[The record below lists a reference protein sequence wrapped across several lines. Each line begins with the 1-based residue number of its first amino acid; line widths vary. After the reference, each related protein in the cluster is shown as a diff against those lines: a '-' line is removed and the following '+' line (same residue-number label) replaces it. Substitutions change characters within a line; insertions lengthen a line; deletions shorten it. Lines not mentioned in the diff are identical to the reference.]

1 MLAKDCFNDNYIVFI
16 FLSLDR
22 ALEKKINT
30 PLCKW

>member
-22 ALEKKINT
+22 ALEEINM